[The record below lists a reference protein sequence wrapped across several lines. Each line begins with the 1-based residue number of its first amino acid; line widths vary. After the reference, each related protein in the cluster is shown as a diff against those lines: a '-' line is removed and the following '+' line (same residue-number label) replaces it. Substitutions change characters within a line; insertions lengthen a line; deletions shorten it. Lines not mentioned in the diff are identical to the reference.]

1 MPGILNLFIGLF
13 FSAFSKVEMAPIS
26 TIHPFHVSV
35 IEINHN
41 VTDKSLEIS
50 CKIFTDDLEST
61 LATRFKTKVDLTNPS
76 SKSAMDTLIKRYL
89 QDHLLIKSGAKV
101 FKPTYIGYE
110 VDKEAVFCYLEIDGV
125 SAPLTNL
132 TVNSS
137 VLYDKY
143 EDQINIVHAITPAGR
158 KSLKLNNPDNAAVFS
173 W

>member
-1 MPGILNLFIGLF
+1 MAVILNLFIGLF
-13 FSAFSKVEMAPIS
+13 FSSFATVSKAPLEA
-26 TIHPFHVSV
+26 IHPFHVSV

-76 SKSAMDTLIKRYL
+76 SKPAMDTLIKRYL
-89 QDHLLIKSGAKV
+89 QDHFLLRLGTKTL
-101 FKPTYIGYE
+101 KPAYIGYE
-110 VDKEAVFCYLEIDGV
+110 VDKEAVYCYLEIDAV
-125 SAPLTNL
+125 AAPLTQL

-137 VLYDKY
+137 ILYDKY

-158 KSLKLNNPDNAAVFS
+158 KSLKLNNPENTATFN

>member
-13 FSAFSKVEMAPIS
+13 FSAFSRVEKAPIS
-26 TIHPFHVSV
+26 EIHPFHVSV

-50 CKIFTDDLEST
+50 CKIFTDDMEST
-61 LATRFKTKVDLTNPS
+61 LATRFKTKVDLTNS
-76 SKSAMDTLIKRYL
+76 SVKSAMDTLVKRYI
-89 QDHLLIKSGAKV
+89 QDHLMIRSGSKV
-101 FKPTYIGYE
+101 YKPVYIGYE
-110 VDKEAVFCYLEIDGV
+110 VDKEAVYCYLEIDGV
-125 SAPLTNL
+125 ATPLTQL

-158 KSLKLNNPDNAAVFS
+158 KSLKLNNPENTAVFS